1 MKGSRGIARL
11 RLEVTLRDGEVGRLV
26 SDGVVGAQLKRS
38 TTYVE
43 ELENL
48 LSKGF

>member
-1 MKGSRGIARL
+1 M
-11 RLEVTLRDGEVGRLV
+11 VLRDGEVGRLV